1 MTTLADAC
9 GFDLPEGEIA
19 IGAKASANGHVVICR
34 PTLRWPFIT
43 TPKDHAMTER
53 KDRPGVM
60 LIAAAGLLLAA
71 LAAAMGI
78 VSWHAQY
85 AFIYAIKHQELAAAL
100 EALGLDCGAVI
111 FSVLGIAL
119 ARLGRRA
126 VIERI
131 LVCICAAGS
140 CAMNAA
146 GANLGS
152 PRSVAAFVMP
162 PVLFAITSD
171 RLVSVIRRSALGPKA
186 DAESQRSAWRAAGV
200 AALYM
205 LRLVAAPPST
215 VTGARRALLDATPLP
230 EPVRVRTGAKSSA
243 QPGAAGIAGSPRPVR
258 KARRA
263 RVSKAGPTKTGRF
276 LGLVAERHGPLSEFP
291 LADVSKVATAIAP
304 DVDLHPGSARAA
316 LRSAVLAAQ
325 DGEAR

>member
-1 MTTLADAC
+1 MTTLADARR
-9 GFDLPEGEIA
+9 FDLPNGETA
-19 IGAKASANGHVVICR
+19 MGARASTNGHSVLITR
-34 PTLRWPFIT
+34 PTFRWPFIT
-43 TPKDHAMTER
+43 TPKDGAMTDR
-53 KDRPGVM
+53 KDRTGAV
-60 LIAAAGLLLAA
+60 LIAAAGILLAA
-71 LAAAMGI
+71 LAAAMGV

-85 AFIYAIKHQELAAAL
+85 AFIFAVKRQELAAAL

-146 GANLGS
+146 GADLGS

-186 DAESQRSAWRAAGV
+186 DADSQRSAWRVAGL
-200 AALYM
+200 AALYV
-205 LRLVAAPPST
+205 LRLTVAPPST
-215 VTGARRALLDATPLP
+215 VKGARRALLNATPLP
-230 EPVRVRTGAKSSA
+230 EPARAALPAAAKA
-243 QPGAAGIAGSPRPVR
+243 VADSPRPVR

-263 RVSKAGPTKTGRF
+263 RGSKGGPTKTQRF
-276 LGLVAERHGPLSEFP
+276 LGLVAERHGPLAAFP
-291 LADVSKVATAIAP
+291 LADVSRIATTLAP
-304 DVDLHPGSARAA
+304 EVDLHPGSARSA
-316 LRSAVLAAQ
+316 LRAAVLAAR
-325 DGEAR
+325 DGSPQ